1 MSKFKGNIFKNSKNK
16 KTENSDNEED
26 IFVFLEDNNE
36 SNYEYIHKNT
46 DKNDDIIIIKRKLSK
61 KVKAAIIIP
70 SVIIGLLAVVFIT
83 IMLMASSG
91 KKSLYKK
98 ADSKAPDFSKY
109 ETEGESRVFIDTDNR
124 DNNSDSSDDGNEY
137 VSYKGNKY
145 SYNSDILTFLVLGID
160 KKTKVEKAA
169 NYVSGGQSD
178 SIFLV
183 VLNPRTKKLILFQCQ
198 GIPIQRYGYI
208 TKKENTRE
216 LHMPS

>member
-46 DKNDDIIIIKRKLSK
+46 EKNDDIIIIKRKLSK

-91 KKSLYKK
+91 KKAFTKK
-98 ADSKAPDFSKY
+98 QTVKHRIFQSMKQKVKAGYLLTRITGIITQIHLMMVMNMSAIKAIN
-109 ETEGESRVFIDTDNR
+109 TAI
-124 DNNSDSSDDGNEY
+124 
-137 VSYKGNKY
+137 
-145 SYNSDILTFLVLGID
+145 ILT
-160 KKTKVEKAA
+160 
-169 NYVSGGQSD
+169 Y
-178 SIFLV
+178 
-183 VLNPRTKKLILFQCQ
+183 
-198 GIPIQRYGYI
+198 
-208 TKKENTRE
+208 
-216 LHMPS
+216 